1 MTEEQLFIIAKL
13 VSSDWKWFR
22 ATDLKL
28 KYRGGSS
35 GLRATRETGKKVH
48 EIVFGSVFLYFRL
61 KWFIW
66 NPLNLLFKTNRLLI
80 ANNQSIKGELEQ
92 NCFSGLEK
100 LPEFFWKIPSYR
112 QFYKLDNNPSST
124 TKATYKVPAMFNA
137 PAPILSLKWS
147 YIWLGPYLH
156 MSSGTPGTT
165 GTGSNV
171 DAAQKQ

>member
-66 NPLNLLFKTNRLLI
+66 NPLNLLLTTNRLLI

-100 LPEFFWKIPSYR
+100 LPEFLGKYLH
-112 QFYKLDNNPSST
+112 LDN
-124 TKATYKVPAMFNA
+124 F
-137 PAPILSLKWS
+137 ISLT
-147 YIWLGPYLH
+147 IAL
-156 MSSGTPGTT
+156 
-165 GTGSNV
+165 
-171 DAAQKQ
+171 AAQLRLLIRFLQCSTHQLPFYHWSEATFG